1 MYPVNQ
7 VFVGGDPLLSP
18 SNPISS
24 IPNIDE
30 QIQYLQKQRQIIEAA
45 QQQKLQ
51 PQQPKKLIWD
61 DIDTEIAPMSD
72 EQKSMLFQ
80 NEEYADIYNKLQVMV
95 QSELLNLV
103 KGRIENTEEGRELLN
118 SQLKLVK
125 KLKTSIVDT
134 TNREMELFKRF
145 KEFSKQNPNITYDD
159 FVKLSLNNNGNKQ
172 NNR

>member
-18 SNPISS
+18 SSPINS

-51 PQQPKKLIWD
+51 PQPKKLIWD
-61 DIDTEIAPMSD
+61 DIDAEIAPMSN
-72 EQKSMLFQ
+72 EQKAMLFQ
-80 NEEYADIYNKLQVMV
+80 NEEYSDIYNKLQVMV
-95 QSELLNLV
+95 QTELLNLV

-118 SQLKLVK
+118 AQLKLVK
-125 KLKTSIVDT
+125 KLKSSIVDS
-134 TNREMELFKRF
+134 TNREMEIFRSF
-145 KEFSKQNPNITYDD
+145 KEFSKQNPNITYDE
-159 FVKLSLNNNGNKQ
+159 FIKLSLNSNGNKQ
-172 NNR
+172 SNK